1 MRARLLVAAAG
12 LLLAA
17 CAAGSGARPEPGR
30 STLPR
35 ATTGP
40 FVVVA
45 VDNHFHDVHPEEHR
59 AVSADRPLV
68 VRNEGHNLHNFT
80 VVGTDVG
87 VNLRPGEEVSWERI
101 GDVLPPGTY
110 RIICQYHADQGMTGE
125 VTVTP

>member
-1 MRARLLVAAAG
+1 MRPWLLALAG

-17 CAAGSGARPEPGR
+17 CAAGPRALPEPSR

-59 AVSADRPLV
+59 QVSADRPLV

-80 VVGTDVG
+80 VVGTEVSVD
-87 VNLRPGEEVSWERI
+87 LRPGEEVSWDRI
-101 GDVLPPGTY
+101 GEVLPPGTY
-110 RIICQYHADQGMTGE
+110 RIVCHYHADQGMTGE

>member
-1 MRARLLVAAAG
+1 MKPRLLLAAAG
-12 LLLAA
+12 LLLVA
-17 CAAGSGARPEPGR
+17 CAAGSPARPQPSR

-59 AVSADRPLV
+59 EVSADRPLV

-80 VVGTDVG
+80 VVGAGLSVD
-87 VNLRPGEEVSWERI
+87 LEPGGEVSWGRI
-101 GDVLPPGTY
+101 GDVLRPGTY

-125 VTVTP
+125 VTVTS